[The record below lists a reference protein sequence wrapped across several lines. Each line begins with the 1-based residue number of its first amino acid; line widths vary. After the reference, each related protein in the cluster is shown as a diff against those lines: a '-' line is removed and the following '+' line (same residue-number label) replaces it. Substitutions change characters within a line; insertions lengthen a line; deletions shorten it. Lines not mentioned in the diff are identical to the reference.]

1 MRVTLAVVTG
11 YCARLATHK
20 LSGCD
25 GGSEDHLNFNTGD
38 VIEIKEQPMQ
48 MICSGIL
55 RKDGNKIIYVRF
67 ERGKDF
73 AEGSLP
79 DAKITS
85 HRGFSQDEIRKFE
98 EYMAEN
104 RFSIIEQAKSVN
116 LMKNFM
122 K

>member
-1 MRVTLAVVTG
+1 M
-11 YCARLATHK
+11 
-20 LSGCD
+20 
-25 GGSEDHLNFNTGD
+25 NFNTGD
-38 VIEIKEQPMQ
+38 VNEKKEQPMQ

-98 EYMAEN
+98 ECMAEN

>member
-1 MRVTLAVVTG
+1 M
-11 YCARLATHK
+11 
-20 LSGCD
+20 
-25 GGSEDHLNFNTGD
+25 NFNTGD
-38 VIEIKEQPMQ
+38 VNEKKEQPMQ

-98 EYMAEN
+98 VYFSSALYE
-104 RFSIIEQAKSVN
+104 RFYIGQDLNLSV
-116 LMKNFM
+116 LISKWG
-122 K
+122 